1 MENND
6 FVKLLYLSILIA
18 VILAS
23 ILMTRSGEF
32 GKLARQAGV
41 WLLIFMAVVAAVA
54 GWEDIRQAGP
64 TTLVQNEES
73 GQIIIPKHND
83 GHFRLELT
91 VNGKKI
97 EFLIDTGASE
107 IVLNQQ
113 DAKTLGFNE
122 KDLEYWA
129 YANTANGRVRL
140 APVRLNTISLGGYS
154 EKNVKATVNEGE
166 MRASLLGMSYLNKF
180 NAIEIK
186 QNQMILTR

>member
-1 MENND
+1 
-6 FVKLLYLSILIA
+6 
-18 VILAS
+18 
-23 ILMTRSGEF
+23 
-32 GKLARQAGV
+32 
-41 WLLIFMAVVAAVA
+41 
-54 GWEDIRQAGP
+54 
-64 TTLVQNEES
+64 
-73 GQIIIPKHND
+73 
-83 GHFRLELT
+83 
-91 VNGKKI
+91 
-97 EFLIDTGASE
+97 
-107 IVLNQQ
+107 VLNQQ

>member
-6 FVKLLYLSILIA
+6 FVRLIYLSILVA

-41 WLLIFMAVVAAVA
+41 WLLMFMAVVAAVA

-64 TTLVQNEES
+64 TTLVQSEES

-83 GHFRLELT
+83 GHFRLKLT

-166 MRASLLGMSYLNKF
+166 MRTSLLGMSYLNKF